1 MRPWRTVGRA
11 PEEDGVALDLVAGI
25 ISLATALG
33 FLGVLIYKV
42 WSIPLWIV
50 ILAGAVMMVASFVET
65 LRGEE
70 RG

>member
-1 MRPWRTVGRA
+1 M
-11 PEEDGVALDLVAGI
+11 ALDLVAGI
-25 ISLATALG
+25 VSLATALG

-50 ILAGAVMMVASFVET
+50 ILAGRGDDGGERRSRRCAS
-65 LRGEE
+65 EE

>member
-1 MRPWRTVGRA
+1 MRPWRTMGRA

-50 ILAGAVMMVASFVET
+50 ILAGAIMMVASLVET

>member
-1 MRPWRTVGRA
+1 MRPRRTVGRA
-11 PEEDGVALDLVAGI
+11 PEEDV
-25 ISLATALG
+25 SLATALG

-50 ILAGAVMMVASFVET
+50 ILAGAVMMVASLAET

>member
-1 MRPWRTVGRA
+1 MRPARTWAAHGRD
-11 PEEDGVALDLVAGI
+11 DGVALDLVAGI
-25 ISLATALG
+25 VSLAAALG

-50 ILAGAVMMVASFVET
+50 ILVGALMMVASFFET
-65 LRGEE
+65 ARGED

>member
-25 ISLATALG
+25 VSLATALG

-50 ILAGAVMMVASFVET
+50 ILRA
-65 LRGEE
+65 R
-70 RG
+70 R